1 MKTLKNLE
9 AMFVVAVALA
19 CSASY
24 VSQVSEVASSQPQ
37 SGQTAQANVQAIPVI
52 TITAK
57 RMTAQEKQLSLLE
70 ERQEL
75 ARVATASAL

>member
-9 AMFVVAVALA
+9 AVFTVAVAIA

-24 VSQVSEVASSQPQ
+24 VSFLQ
-37 SGQTAQANVQAIPVI
+37 SPAAAVEKTAQTANTMHVV
-52 TITAK
+52 TVTAK

-70 ERQEL
+70 ERQAQL
-75 ARVATASAL
+75 SNTTASIL

>member
-1 MKTLKNLE
+1 MKALKNFE

-24 VSQVSEVASSQPQ
+24 VSVVQPQ
-37 SGQTAQANVQAIPVI
+37 AGETASAAQTMHVV
-52 TITAK
+52 TVSAK

-75 ARVATASAL
+75 SRNATASTL

>member
-1 MKTLKNLE
+1 MKTLKNFE

-24 VSQVSEVASSQPQ
+24 VSFTQPQ
-37 SGQTAQANVQAIPVI
+37 AVQTASVTQGMHVV
-52 TITAK
+52 TVSAK
-57 RMTAQEKQLSLLE
+57 RMTEQEKQLSLLE

-75 ARVATASAL
+75 SRNATASTL

>member
-1 MKTLKNLE
+1 MKALKNFE

-24 VSQVSEVASSQPQ
+24 ASFMQPQ
-37 SGQTAQANVQAIPVI
+37 PQAQQTASASQTGMHVV
-52 TITAK
+52 TVSAK

-75 ARVATASAL
+75 LRNATASTL